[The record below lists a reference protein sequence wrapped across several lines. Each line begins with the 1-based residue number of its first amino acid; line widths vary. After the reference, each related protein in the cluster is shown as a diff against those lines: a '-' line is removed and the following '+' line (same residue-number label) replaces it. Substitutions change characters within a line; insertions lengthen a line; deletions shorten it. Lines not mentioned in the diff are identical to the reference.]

1 MGENKGFILLGSPNT
16 HGIIMVYSL
25 YTEIFRKELKH
36 LCISCLNKMLLAFCA
51 GISRDSWHKRR
62 HTGGKMKPLR
72 KKRKF
77 ELGRA
82 PANTKVSGRGCQY
95 IQVID

>member
-1 MGENKGFILLGSPNT
+1 MT
-16 HGIIMVYSL
+16 TVAY
-25 YTEIFRKELKH
+25 
-36 LCISCLNKMLLAFCA
+36 CA

-62 HTGGKMKPLR
+62 STGGKKTSIR

-82 PANTKVSGRGCQY
+82 PANTKVCIST
-95 IQVID
+95 